1 MHWLN
6 ICSDQPLTPSE
17 VGVVK
22 EDDGE
27 GEDGEGGKAKVE
39 NEERR
44 DDEYCDASSNCYVIN
59 DLV

>member
-1 MHWLN
+1 MHWLS

-17 VGVVK
+17 VGVVRG
-22 EDDGE
+22 DDEE
-27 GEDGEGGKAKVE
+27 GEDGEGGNAEGE

-44 DDEYCDASSNCYVIN
+44 VGEYCDASSNCYVIN